1 MLVQVTTDN
10 HVSGGEKL
18 NAYVESALSDA
29 LERYGDQVTRVGVHL
44 ADENSHKKGD
54 ADKRCTLEARLKGLE
69 PIVATGSGAD
79 IDQAIDQS
87 IEKLLAALEKKVGR
101 LGDKK
106 GRVPYNG
113 E

>member
-10 HVSGGEKL
+10 HLTGSEKL
-18 NAYVESALSDA
+18 NAYAESALNDA
-29 LERYGDQVTRVGVHL
+29 LARYGDQVTRVGVHL

-69 PIVATGSGAD
+69 PIVATGSGGDVDQA
-79 IDQAIDQS
+79 IDQAID
-87 IEKLLAALEKKVGR
+87 KLLSALDKKVGR

-106 GRVPYNG
+106 GRASFAG
-113 E
+113 D